1 VKKLLIAIICAWTS
15 VALSFPVTHM
25 DDVVYVAEPIV
36 ASNPATMGY
45 VNTHTVPTNRTV
57 TINSQSGNLSTD
69 LVFTVSD
76 EQELIVRAGVN
87 YANTG
92 TGVVGLAYATNL
104 SFTATS
110 NSDYLVEGFISWLT
124 SATTIGINLA
134 VDGPA
139 YRHVRGRTDS
149 QLTTTTT
156 FGAGYMQTR
165 QPGGPSTAAPW
176 TSNNLS
182 LMTVMYGC
190 GPTSGLVSVMFS
202 AEVTGTVT
210 VQSNSFLRIRKVFP

>member
-1 VKKLLIAIICAWTS
+1 MKRLLFILVLIPMLVRAAVFDLTNDTVMVKSPGSADEATPKS
-15 VALSFPVTHM
+15 
-25 DDVVYVAEPIV
+25 YVDA
-36 ASNPATMGY
+36 N
-45 VNTHTVPTNRTV
+45 TVPTGRTV
-57 TINSQSGNLSTD
+57 TINTQTGTLSSNVTFN
-69 LVFTVSD
+69 VAD
-76 EQELIVRAGVN
+76 EKELIVLAGVN

-104 SFTATS
+104 SFTAAS
-110 NSDYLVEGFISWLT
+110 NSEYLVEGFISWLT

-139 YRHVRGRTDS
+139 YTHVRGRTDS
-149 QLTTTTT
+149 QLTATTV
-156 FGAGYMQTR
+156 FGAGYMATR

-182 LMTVMYGC
+182 CMTVMYGC

-210 VQSNSFLRIRKVFP
+210 VQSNSFLRIRKVYP